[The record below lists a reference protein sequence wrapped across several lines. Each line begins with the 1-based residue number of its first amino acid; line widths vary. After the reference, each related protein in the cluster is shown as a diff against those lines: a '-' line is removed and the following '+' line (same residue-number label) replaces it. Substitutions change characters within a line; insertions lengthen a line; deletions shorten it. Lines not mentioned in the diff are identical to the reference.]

1 VVRKRLAEREKKKN
15 IPQVL
20 VDMRMQH
27 YEEKRKQKL
36 ALIKEV
42 TLKRKI
48 LFWKIGTIDNNR

>member
-1 VVRKRLAEREKKKN
+1 
-15 IPQVL
+15 
-20 VDMRMQH
+20 MRMQH